1 MEGDRLVALITV
13 RLTIKERRRLESMAT
28 AERRKMSDMARI
40 AIIEAAARRGLAAED
55 NVKQEAA

>member
-1 MEGDRLVALITV
+1 MNNVIGFHLRMTP
-13 RLTIKERRRLESMAT
+13 KEREIVRCMARRERRSAT
-28 AERRKMSDMARI
+28 AMIRQ